1 MQREVLS
8 EIDYDD
14 NGFFDVEGVAADGI
28 RIEIVFTCD
37 GVLSDYEW
45 ERDDRLSLPEEAARE
60 QLVALFYADVGYVE
74 RGGRHVTALAVNPY
88 GDAVEVRWDDRG
100 NGERERLWQN

>member
-14 NGFFDVEGVAADGI
+14 NGYFDVEGFAADGI

-37 GVLSDYEW
+37 GVLSDYER
-45 ERDDRLSLPEEAARE
+45 ERDDRLSLPEEAPRE
-60 QLVALFYADVGYVE
+60 QLVALCYA
-74 RGGRHVTALAVNPY
+74 
-88 GDAVEVRWDDRG
+88 DAVEVRLDDLG